1 MTGQQ
6 DAKWV
11 QLADDHAAKVSATI
25 KYYLKEIEDCATRDR
40 QLSVAV
46 MILGILTP
54 VLVAQVAVW
63 DGDVGLVLKVGSIVT
78 ATALAVTEGLRKI
91 YAYDKRWAASYT
103 ALLALRRARAD
114 YKIRRLGLPP
124 GSEEWKKSFITYQNL
139 YHDTIAKE
147 TQDFFTHLGKAEKQ
161 TEADKPTT

>member
-6 DAKWV
+6 DAAKWE
-11 QLADDHAAKVSATI
+11 QIADDHAAKVSATI
-25 KYYLKEIEDCATRDR
+25 KYYLKEIEGCAKCDR
-40 QLSVAV
+40 RLSVVV
-46 MILGILTP
+46 MLLGILTP

-63 DGDVGLVLKVGSIVT
+63 DGIVGLVLKVGSIVT

-114 YKIRRLGLPP
+114 YKIKRLGLPP
-124 GSEEWKKSFITYQNL
+124 GSEDWKKNFITYQNL

-147 TQDFFTHLGKAEKQ
+147 TQDFFTHLGKAEKG
-161 TEADKPTT
+161 TEAGKL